1 MRCCSGDMEAY
12 QGVAV
17 AAFVVEGEG
26 GEVQR
31 GTAVALGDHQPVGRE
46 DGGDGLPQR
55 PAERLRV
62 PVWRIQED
70 QIVLTG
76 PLACGAQG
84 PGDVAAD
91 HFDLVF
97 EALEVRPDGP
107 DGRRVVVDEGGGGG
121 AAAERLDAQRAGP
134 GEEVEDAGVVESR
147 AEDGEQRLLDAVG
160 RRAGGLTRR
169 RDEAPALVRAGDDPH
184 LTRGWARALRRRRR
198 AP

>member
-1 MRCCSGDMEAY
+1 MEAY
-12 QGVAV
+12 EGVAV
-17 AAFVVEGEG
+17 AALVFDREGR
-26 GEVQR
+26 EVQR
-31 GTAVALGDHQPVGRE
+31 RPAGALGDRPPARRE
-46 DGGDGLPQR
+46 HGGNGLPQR

-134 GEEVEDAGVVESR
+134 G
-147 AEDGEQRLLDAVG
+147 
-160 RRAGGLTRR
+160 
-169 RDEAPALVRAGDDPH
+169 
-184 LTRGWARALRRRRR
+184 
-198 AP
+198 